1 MKKLDGLDYLAQHV
15 PNEAALMIEDATTIY
30 DDEFDELAKYS
41 KALKTPLE
49 NFTLARDGTG
59 DLHILPYNIRGTK
72 WHPGDTITFKQ
83 LAGARHEAHKLAGR
97 YLSSTVKGK
106 CARAQDALFSS
117 ISNGAVR
124 GAISRGI
131 GGIADGIKGTMD
143 DVFSIFDP
151 NVSGWDKFKSGT
163 KQVVKALIQT
173 PIKMIADLFTPP
185 IIGLLK
191 APFHALG
198 GVAKVATGAAKMAYG
213 LLQDNNERNDPRN
226 LAPVRT
232 RT

>member
-1 MKKLDGLDYLAQHV
+1 MKKSDGLGELAQHA
-15 PNEAALMIEDATTIY
+15 PNEPARMIEDATTIY
-30 DDEFDELAKYS
+30 DDEFDELGRYA
-41 KALKTPLE
+41 KALKVPAE

-59 DLHILPYNIRGTK
+59 DLHILPYNIKGTR

-97 YLSSTVKGK
+97 YLSSTIKGK
-106 CARAQDALFSS
+106 CARAQEALFSS

-124 GAISRGI
+124 GAVSRGV
-131 GGIADGIKGTMD
+131 GGIANGIKGTMD
-143 DVFSIFDP
+143 DVFSIFAP
-151 NVSGWDKFKSGT
+151 NVSGWDKFKSGA

-173 PIKMIADLFTPP
+173 PIKIIVDLFSPP
-185 IIGLLK
+185 ILGLLK

-198 GVAKVATGAAKMAYG
+198 GAAKVATGAAKMAYG
-213 LLQDNNERNDPRN
+213 LMQDSNERNDLRN